1 MNLNQ
6 LFKSSKDFQL
16 DKSTFTNLRWI
27 ALLGQ
32 FAAINYVKLILDF
45 DFYYLV
51 CNFIVGI
58 GVLTNLLLQFR
69 IKQNQ
74 LNNKLSTIYLTY
86 DIMQLGLLLYFTG
99 GITNP
104 FIFLLLIPSV
114 FSSTYLNLISTINLV
129 IITSML
135 SVFN

>member
-1 MNLNQ
+1 MQ

-16 DKSTFTNLRWI
+16 DKNTFTNLRWI

-51 CNFIVGI
+51 CNFVVGI

-74 LNNKLSTIYLTY
+74 LNIREAKKEPH
-86 DIMQLGLLLYFTG
+86 QGLHA
-99 GITNP
+99 
-104 FIFLLLIPSV
+104 IPV
-114 FSSTYLNLISTINLV
+114 V
-129 IITSML
+129 DK
-135 SVFN
+135 VEC

>member
-1 MNLNQ
+1 MNLKQ

-32 FAAINYVKLILDF
+32 FAAINYVKLIFDF

-58 GVLTNLLLQFR
+58 GVLTNLLLQF
-69 IKQNQ
+69 I
-74 LNNKLSTIYLTY
+74 
-86 DIMQLGLLLYFTG
+86 
-99 GITNP
+99 
-104 FIFLLLIPSV
+104 
-114 FSSTYLNLISTINLV
+114 
-129 IITSML
+129 
-135 SVFN
+135 